1 MQIWHIIHLCFIVTK
16 EYVVTAGTQLEM
28 IQEEEDVV
36 VSRKS
41 DLKKKP
47 RLIVFP
53 TDPGERVVS
62 KRKQRK
68 EMVKKK
74 GLKLVKGCGAI
85 LDKKGKVDGKK
96 VDALVEAM
104 ERVLWALMLIS
115 TYRLSFSHP
124 GVF

>member
-1 MQIWHIIHLCFIVTK
+1 LCFIVTK

-104 ERVLWALMLIS
+104 ERVL
-115 TYRLSFSHP
+115 
-124 GVF
+124 